1 MTDTTTPAQDVGRD
15 HGREPMFR
23 HTNIR
28 DEVYALLRRRILSHE
43 YPPGFRFDLRDLSS
57 RFGISQTPMKEALQ
71 RLEMEGLVTIVPRRG
86 TFVATFDTL
95 GMAETYDVRLALE
108 RFVAPAIVRNI
119 SGVDL
124 DALGRMLTRMSD
136 LIHASDA
143 GAKLPEYVG
152 LDFDFHCRIVALARN
167 KRMDE
172 IYAQVGGPLQLARVM
187 IDLGTEVY
195 VRFTEVEHAAIFAAL
210 EARDADALASAFTEH
225 VQRAKIRLSAWFA
238 KRGPPS
244 GALE

>member
-1 MTDTTTPAQDVGRD
+1 MTDTPDLT
-15 HGREPMFR
+15 RERKPMFR

-43 YPPGFRFDLRDLSS
+43 YPPGFRFDLRDLSA

-108 RFVAPAIVRNI
+108 RFVAPAIARNVA
-119 SGVDL
+119 GEDL
-124 DALGRMLTRMSD
+124 DQLGSLLGRMGD
-136 LIHASDA
+136 LIHSPDA
-143 GAKLPEYVG
+143 KAKLPEYVG

-167 KRMDE
+167 KRMEE

-187 IDLGTEVY
+187 VDLGTEVY
-195 VRFTEVEHAAIFAAL
+195 LRFTEVEHAAIFAAL
-210 EARDADALASAFTEH
+210 EARNAAALSAAFTEH
-225 VQRAKIRLSAWFA
+225 VERAKIRLSAWFA
-238 KRGPPS
+238 RRGPPS
-244 GALE
+244 GASE

>member
-1 MTDTTTPAQDVGRD
+1 VIRQ
-15 HGREPMFR
+15 
-23 HTNIR
+23 TNIR

-108 RFVAPAIVRNI
+108 RFVAPAIVRNV
-119 SGVDL
+119 SGADL
-124 DALGRMLTRMSD
+124 DLLGRMLGRMSD
-136 LIHASDA
+136 LIHSSDA
-143 GAKLPEYVG
+143 GAKLPEYVS
-152 LDFDFHCRIVALARN
+152 LDFDFHCRLVALARN

-195 VRFTEVEHAAIFAAL
+195 VNFTEVEHAAIFAAL
-210 EARDADALASAFTEH
+210 EARNAAALSAAFTEH
-225 VQRAKIRLSAWFA
+225 VERAKVRLSAWFA
-238 KRGPPS
+238 KRGPPN
-244 GALE
+244 GATE

>member
-1 MTDTTTPAQDVGRD
+1 MTDTPDLTHAAE
-15 HGREPMFR
+15 REPMFR

-28 DEVYALLRRRILSHE
+28 DEVYALLRRRILTHE
-43 YPPGFRFDLRDLSS
+43 YPPGFRFDLRELSS

-86 TFVATFDTL
+86 TFVATFDTR

-108 RFVAPAIVRNI
+108 RFVAPAIARNVT
-119 SGVDL
+119 GADL
-124 DALGRMLTRMSD
+124 DQLGRMLGQMSD
-136 LIHASDA
+136 LIHSADA
-143 GAKLPEYVG
+143 NAKLPEYVG
-152 LDFDFHCRIVALARN
+152 LDFEFHCRIVALARN

-195 VRFTEVEHAAIFAAL
+195 VRFTEVEHTAIFRAL
-210 EARDADALASAFTEH
+210 EARDADALANALTEH
-225 VQRAKIRLSAWFA
+225 VERAKVRLSAWFA
-238 KRGPPS
+238 RRGPPN
-244 GALE
+244 GGPE

>member
-1 MTDTTTPAQDVGRD
+1 MTDTPDLTRD
-15 HGREPMFR
+15 PERAPMFR

-108 RFVAPAIVRNI
+108 RFVSPAVVRNI
-119 SGVDL
+119 TGADL
-124 DALGRMLTRMSD
+124 DALGRLLTRMSD
-136 LIHASDA
+136 LIHSADA
-143 GAKLPEYVG
+143 NAKLPEYVG

-210 EARDADALASAFTEH
+210 EARDAAALSAAFTEH
-225 VQRAKIRLSAWFA
+225 VERAKVRLSAWFA
-238 KRGPPS
+238 KRGPPN
-244 GALE
+244 GATE

>member
-1 MTDTTTPAQDVGRD
+1 MTDTPDLTRD
-15 HGREPMFR
+15 PERAPMFR

-108 RFVAPAIVRNI
+108 RFVSPAVVRNI
-119 SGVDL
+119 TGADL
-124 DALGRMLTRMSD
+124 DALGRLLTRMSD
-136 LIHASDA
+136 LIHSADA
-143 GAKLPEYVG
+143 NAKLPEYVG

-195 VRFTEVEHAAIFAAL
+195 VRFTEVEHAAIFAGL
-210 EARDADALASAFTEH
+210 EARDSDALASAFTEH
-225 VQRAKIRLSAWFA
+225 VQRAKIRLSTWFA

-244 GALE
+244 GASE